1 MIFWACIL
9 GGGFFVWLAVRIGFY
24 ESLALIFNIVISI
37 YTAIFLTP
45 VIIETFPAAGD
56 MPCCHA
62 LALSFTAIGT
72 FLILYGITYIFLTG
86 QFKVS
91 FPKIFDIIFAGIVG
105 FFAGT
110 LVLSF
115 ITLIITTTPISQ
127 NRFAQKIG
135 FNRQSQQSNI
145 SYICR
150 WSNLVNSVVSS
161 QENHLTSE
169 QTINQLLE
177 SVKLKEPN
185 NMGEG
190 EQSNESAEPDDL
202 KTAIKEENEPNTTL

>member
-9 GGGFFVWLAVRIGFY
+9 GGAFFAWLAVRIGFY
-24 ESLALIFNIVISI
+24 ESLALTFNIVISI
-37 YTAIFLTP
+37 YIAIFLTP
-45 VIIETFPAAGD
+45 VIIETFPVAGD
-56 MPCCHA
+56 VPCCNA
-62 LALSFTAIGT
+62 LALTFTATGA

-91 FPKIFDIIFAGIVG
+91 FPKLFDIIFAGIIG

-110 LVLSF
+110 LVFSF
-115 ITLIITTTPISQ
+115 IILIITATPVSQ

-150 WSNLVNSVVSS
+150 WSDLVNSVVSS
-161 QENHLTSE
+161 PENYLTSE
-169 QTINQLLE
+169 QTLDQLLYTAQPM
-177 SVKLKEPN
+177 EPN
-185 NMGEG
+185 NIGEG
-190 EQSNESAEPDDL
+190 EQSNESAEPNDL
-202 KTAIKEENEPNTTL
+202 TTNIQDENEPDTPL

>member
-9 GGGFFVWLAVRIGFY
+9 GGCFFAWLAIKIGFY
-24 ESLALIFNIVISI
+24 ESLALTFNIVISI

-62 LALSFTAIGT
+62 LALTFTATGT

-91 FPKIFDIIFAGIVG
+91 FPKVFDIIFAGIIG

-115 ITLIITTTPISQ
+115 LTLIITATPITQ

-150 WSNLVNSVVSS
+150 WSDSVNSVVSS
-161 QENHLTSE
+161 PEHYLTSE
-169 QTINQLLE
+169 QTINQILDN
-177 SVKLKEPN
+177 VQPIEPN
-185 NMGEG
+185 NTSEG
-190 EQSNESAEPDDL
+190 RQSNKPA
-202 KTAIKEENEPNTTL
+202 EPNTPL